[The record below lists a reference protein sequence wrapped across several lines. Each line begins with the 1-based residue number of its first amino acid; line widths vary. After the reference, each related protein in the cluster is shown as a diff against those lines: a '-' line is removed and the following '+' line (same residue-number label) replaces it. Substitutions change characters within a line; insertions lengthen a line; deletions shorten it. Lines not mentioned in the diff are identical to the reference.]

1 MALKND
7 EKSEEELTCR
17 FMTLESDAKFG
28 EKLTC
33 GLENDMRNL
42 ENFYQSTFKS
52 LKFETFIGSFY
63 PKQKM
68 YKLKIYRGAMCHD
81 NQEMMQNLKRN

>member
-28 EKLTC
+28 EK
-33 GLENDMRNL
+33 
-42 ENFYQSTFKS
+42 STRARSKV
-52 LKFETFIGSFY
+52 
-63 PKQKM
+63 
-68 YKLKIYRGAMCHD
+68 
-81 NQEMMQNLKRN
+81 